1 MATFK
6 PLLAE
11 TIDDTSKLDFSN
23 GVLVSTKI
31 DGIRVTVHDGVVM
44 SRSMKPIRSP
54 LVQEKYGKSEFN
66 GIDGELAYGDIYAK
80 DAFNKTTQVVMS
92 GKVPAWVDPQEL
104 RLHAF
109 DRFDLDMGFE
119 QRYNSIPTGW
129 DRSIVRVKHELVFN
143 NERLMIIEAEELEKG
158 AEGLMVRKRDGR
170 YKQGR
175 STVKE
180 GILLKVKRFVDEE
193 AKIIGFEELMH
204 NANEGF
210 TNELG
215 RTARST
221 AQEGLVAM
229 DTLGAL
235 VMWSEK
241 WGEFRIG
248 TGFTQ
253 EQRKEIW
260 TNKEKYLNQLGKFKY
275 FAIGVVDKPRFPV
288 WIGVRD
294 KDDM

>member
-11 TIDDTSKLDFSN
+11 TIEDTSKLDFSN

-31 DGIRVTVHDGVVM
+31 DGIRVTIHNGVVM

-54 LVQEKYGKSEFN
+54 LVQEKFGKPEYN
-66 GIDGELAYGDIYAK
+66 GLDGELVYGDPYAK
-80 DAFNKTTQVVMS
+80 DAFNATTKVVMS
-92 GKVPAWVDPQEL
+92 GKVIESVDPEQL
-104 RLHAF
+104 RLFAF

-119 QRYNSIPTGW
+119 QRNNSIQTGEG
-129 DRSIVRVKHELVFN
+129 IVRLLQVLVFN
-143 NERLMIIEAEELEKG
+143 NERLMLIEAEELAKG
-158 AEGLMVRKRDGR
+158 AEGLMVRKRNGR

-204 NANEGF
+204 NSNEGF

-221 AQEGLVAM
+221 AQDGLVAM
-229 DTLGAL
+229 DTLGSL

-253 EQRKEIW
+253 EQRKEVW
-260 TNKEKYLNQLGKFKY
+260 TNKEKYLNKLGKFKY

-288 WIGVRD
+288 WIGLRD
-294 KDDM
+294 PDDM

>member
-54 LVQEKYGKSEFN
+54 LVQEKFGKLEYN
-66 GIDGELAYGDIYAK
+66 GLDGELVYGDPYAK
-80 DAFNKTTQVVMS
+80 DAFNATTKVVMS
-92 GKVPAWVDPQEL
+92 GKIPAGTDAEQLTLFV
-104 RLHAF
+104 F

-119 QRYNSIPTGW
+119 QRYNSIRENYKNGV
-129 DRSIVRVKHELVFN
+129 VRLEHRLIHN

-193 AKIIGFEELMH
+193 AKIIDFEELMH

-221 AQEGLVAM
+221 AQEGLVPM
-229 DTLGAL
+229 DTLGAV

-241 WGEFRIG
+241 WGKFRIG
-248 TGFTQ
+248 TGFTAD
-253 EQRKEIW
+253 ERKYIW
-260 TNKEKYLNQLGKFKY
+260 THKEEFLNEYGKFKH
-275 FAIGVVDKPRFPV
+275 FPIGGVDKPRFGV
-288 WIGVRD
+288 WLGKRD